1 VDEHLSA
8 PAGSQP
14 GGKLRTGGPLSPFQ
28 RILLALLAGIATG
41 IFLGEI
47 AAPLRVV
54 GDIYVGLLQM
64 TVLPFIICSV
74 IGNIGSLTIDQS
86 KRLALIGFAVLF
98 VLWVVGFGTLA
109 LLASALPELPSGS
122 FFSTSLVE
130 PPREFDFVEI
140 FVPSNPF
147 RSLSENFVP
156 AVVVFCILVG
166 FALMQSPNKNEIV
179 NLFKTLNEA
188 LGRVSNYVT
197 RLSPIG
203 VFAIAA
209 SAAGTITLEE
219 FGRLQA
225 YFVIYGTAVLLLVFI
240 LLPLIVSAVTPFR
253 YFDII
258 ATQGN
263 VLITALAIGS
273 VFAVI
278 PLLVESQK
286 RLVDRLGT
294 TTSRPSRGELEQAAD
309 FVIPLA
315 YPFPHLGKIVTLI
328 FIPFAAWFYG
338 RPMEAMD
345 YASFMASGLFLSF
358 GKVTVT
364 IPFLLDLQEV
374 PTDIFRLFLMSSA
387 VAGPLSDMLG
397 AAHLLAFTSLTT
409 CAMSGLLVLKRFRI
423 AGVAAIC
430 TAITIATIGVTHLTL
445 TRLFGD
451 LFSRENVIA
460 QMNLIQEHSA
470 FVILP
475 VSEPNSISLLPGE
488 SPMERIERRGRIRV
502 GFDPDNLPFSYY
514 NARGE
519 LVGHDIDLAHRL
531 GKDFGLELE
540 FVPINVLT
548 LVDQL
553 REDHFDIA
561 ASGIAVNI
569 GAYEDATYSQ
579 PYLNVNLAFVA
590 ADHRRSDF
598 SSMAALGTGQ
608 GFVLGIKKGSYFQR
622 YIREI
627 LPDARI
633 VELWS
638 ESQFFEGPPER
649 MDALVTTAEGGS
661 AWTLIHP
668 EFAVIDPRD
677 NETSASIAF
686 LFARADTQIGA
697 DIGTWLQLKR
707 NDGTLRRLY
716 EYWILGRGAKP
727 TARRWS
733 VVRDVLSWTD

>member
-1 VDEHLSA
+1 MDQRPTA
-8 PAGSQP
+8 PARSQSRATP
-14 GGKLRTGGPLSPFQ
+14 RTGAPLSPFQ
-28 RILLALLAGIATG
+28 RILLALLLGIGTG

-47 AAPLRVV
+47 ASPLRVV
-54 GDIYVGLLQM
+54 GDVYVGLLQM

-86 KRLALIGFAVLF
+86 KRLALISFAVLF
-98 VLWVVGFGTLA
+98 VLWGVGFATLA
-109 LLASALPELPSGS
+109 LLASALPVLPSGS
-122 FFSTSLVE
+122 FFSTSLIA

-166 FALMQSPNKNEIV
+166 FALMQSPNKTEIV
-179 NLFKTLNEA
+179 ALFKTLNDT

-225 YFVIYGTAVLLLVFI
+225 YFVIYGAAVVLLVFV

-253 YFDII
+253 YGDII

-278 PLLVESQK
+278 PFLVESQK
-286 RLVDRLGT
+286 RLVDRLG
-294 TTSRPSRGELEQAAD
+294 SSGARPSRQELEHAAD
-309 FVIPLA
+309 LVIPLA

-338 RPMEAMD
+338 RPMDAVD
-345 YASFMASGLFLSF
+345 YIPFATSGLFLSF

-364 IPFLLDLQEV
+364 IPFLLDLQEI
-374 PTDIFRLFLMSSA
+374 PADIFRLFLMSSA

-409 CAMSGLLVLKRFRI
+409 CAMSGLLVFKRAGI
-423 AGVAAIC
+423 AGTAVLCLAA
-430 TAITIATIGVTHLTL
+430 TVVTVGATHLTL
-445 TRLFGD
+445 SRLFD
-451 LFSRENVIA
+451 DFLSRENVIA
-460 QMNLIQEHSA
+460 QMNLMQERSP
-470 FVILP
+470 FTILP
-475 VSEPNSISLLPGE
+475 VSEPNTDALLAGE
-488 SPMERIERRGRIRV
+488 SPMERIERRRRIRI

-514 NARGE
+514 NARGD

-531 GKDFGLELE
+531 ARDLGLELE
-540 FVPINVLT
+540 FVPINALT

-553 REDHFDIA
+553 REDHFDVA
-561 ASGIAVNI
+561 VSGIPVNV
-569 GAYEDATYSQ
+569 GVYEDATYSQ
-579 PYLNVNLAFVA
+579 PYLNVNLAFVS
-590 ADHRRSDF
+590 ADHERGDF
-598 SSMAALGTGQ
+598 ASMAALGAGD
-608 GFVLGIKKGSYFQR
+608 GLVLGIKTGSYFGY
-622 YIREI
+622 YIRQI
-627 LPDARI
+627 LPEARI

-677 NETSASIAF
+677 DETSASIAI
-686 LFARADTQIGA
+686 LFARADTQIAA

-727 TARRWS
+727 TMPRWS
-733 VVRDVLSWTD
+733 VVRDVLQWTD

>member
-1 VDEHLSA
+1 
-8 PAGSQP
+8 
-14 GGKLRTGGPLSPFQ
+14 
-28 RILLALLAGIATG
+28 
-41 IFLGEI
+41 
-47 AAPLRVV
+47 
-54 GDIYVGLLQM
+54 
-64 TVLPFIICSV
+64 
-74 IGNIGSLTIDQS
+74 
-86 KRLALIGFAVLF
+86 
-98 VLWVVGFGTLA
+98 
-109 LLASALPELPSGS
+109 
-122 FFSTSLVE
+122 
-130 PPREFDFVEI
+130 
-140 FVPSNPF
+140 
-147 RSLSENFVP
+147 
-156 AVVVFCILVG
+156 
-166 FALMQSPNKNEIV
+166 MQSPNKKEIV
-179 NLFKTLNEA
+179 GLFITLNDT

-209 SAAGTITLEE
+209 SSAGTITLEE
-219 FGRLQA
+219 FGRLQG
-225 YFVIYGTAVLLLVFI
+225 YFVIYGTAVLLLVFV

-253 YFDII
+253 YVDII

-286 RLVDRLGT
+286 RLVDRLEESG
-294 TTSRPSRGELEQAAD
+294 SRPSRRELEHAAD

-338 RPMEAMD
+338 RPMDATD
-345 YASFMASGLFLSF
+345 YASFIASGLFLSF

-364 IPFLLDLQEV
+364 IPFLLDLQEL
-374 PTDIFRLFLMSSA
+374 PADIFRLFLMSSA

-409 CAMSGLLVLKRFRI
+409 CAMSGLLVLKRVRM
-423 AGVAAIC
+423 AGAVAIC
-430 TAITIATIGVTHLTL
+430 LAAAVVTVGVTHLAL
-445 TRLFGD
+445 NRLFND
-451 LFSRENVIA
+451 FLSRENVIA
-460 QMNLIQEHSA
+460 QMNPMQENSPN
-470 FVILP
+470 VILP
-475 VSEPNSISLLPGE
+475 ISEPNSVELLPGE
-488 SPMERIERRGRIRV
+488 SPMERIERRGKIRV
-502 GFDPDNLPFSYY
+502 GFDPDNLPYSYY

-531 GKDFGLELE
+531 AKDFGLELE
-540 FVPINVLT
+540 FVPINALT

-553 REDHFDIA
+553 REDHFDVA

-569 GAYEDATYSQ
+569 GAFEEATYSQ
-579 PYLNVNLAFVA
+579 SYLNVSLAFVS

-598 SSMAALGTGQ
+598 ASMEALGTGE
-608 GFVLGIKKGSYFQR
+608 GLVLGIKKGSYFNQ
-622 YIREI
+622 YVREL
-627 LPDARI
+627 LPDARL

-668 EFAVIDPRD
+668 EFAVVDPRG

-686 LFARADTQIGA
+686 LFARADTQIAA

-727 TARRWS
+727 VRRRWS
-733 VVRDVLSWTD
+733 VIRDVLSWTD

>member
-1 VDEHLSA
+1 MAVAEKTSRRA
-8 PAGSQP
+8 PV
-14 GGKLRTGGPLSPFQ
+14 LSPFQ
-28 RILLALLAGIATG
+28 RILLALLLGIATG
-41 IFLGEI
+41 VFLGDL
-47 AAPLRVV
+47 ASPLRIV
-54 GDIYVGLLQM
+54 GDVYVGLLQM

-86 KRLALIGFAVLF
+86 KKLALVGFSVLFLLWAIGFATLVLM
-98 VLWVVGFGTLA
+98 A
-109 LLASALPELPSGS
+109 QALPHLPSGS

-130 PPREFDFVEI
+130 EPRDFDFLQI

-147 RSLSENFVP
+147 HSLSENFVP

-166 FALMQSPNKNEIV
+166 FALMQSPNKTEIV
-179 NLFKTLNEA
+179 ALLGAFNDT
-188 LGRVSNYVT
+188 LGRVSNYIT

-225 YFVIYGTAVLLLVFI
+225 YFIIYGSTVLLLTFV
-240 LLPLIVSAVTPFR
+240 LLPLIVSTVTPFR
-253 YFDII
+253 YKDII

-286 RLVDRLGT
+286 RLMDRLPPALG
-294 TTSRPSRGELEQAAD
+294 RPSRKALEGSAE
-309 FVIPLA
+309 FIIPLA
-315 YPFPHLGKIVTLI
+315 YPFPHLGKIITLI
-328 FIPFAAWFYG
+328 FVPFAAWFYG
-338 RPMEAMD
+338 RPMEIWE
-345 YASFMASGLFLSF
+345 YAPILTSGLFLSF

-364 IPFLLDLQEV
+364 IPFLLDLQEI
-374 PTDIFRLFLMSSA
+374 PADIFRLFLMSSA

-409 CAMSGLLVLKRFRI
+409 CAMNGLIRFKRMRT
-423 AGVAAIC
+423 AGAVATTLIL
-430 TAITIATIGVTHLTL
+430 TIAVVGVTHLTL
-445 TRLFGD
+445 SRIFSD

-460 QMNLIQEHSA
+460 QMNLMQDRVPFE
-470 FVILP
+470 VLP
-475 VSEPNSISLLPGE
+475 VSEPNPDALLPGE
-488 SPMERIERRGRIRV
+488 SPMERIERRRRIRI

-531 GKDFGLELE
+531 ARDLHVDIE
-540 FVPINVLT
+540 FVPTNVLT
-548 LVDQL
+548 IDDQL
-553 REDHFDIA
+553 REDHFDLA
-561 ASGIAVNI
+561 ASGIQISI
-569 GAYEDATYSQ
+569 GGYREAGYST
-579 PYLNVNLAFVA
+579 PYMNVNLAFVS
-590 ADHRRSDF
+590 ADSQRNQFTSLGQ
-598 SSMAALGTGQ
+598 LGTGD
-608 GFVLGIKKGSYFQR
+608 GLVLGIEKGSYFSR
-622 YIREI
+622 YVRQL
-627 LPDARI
+627 LPNARM

-638 ESQFFEGPPER
+638 ESQFFEGPPEH

-677 NETSASIAF
+677 DTASASIAF
-686 LFARADTQIGA
+686 LLARSDNQISTE
-697 DIGTWLQLKR
+697 IGTWLQLKQ
-707 NDGTLRRLY
+707 NDGTLKRLY
-716 EYWILGRGAKP
+716 EYWILGRGAEKSEK
-727 TARRWS
+727 RWS
-733 VVRDVLSWTD
+733 VVRNVLSWTD